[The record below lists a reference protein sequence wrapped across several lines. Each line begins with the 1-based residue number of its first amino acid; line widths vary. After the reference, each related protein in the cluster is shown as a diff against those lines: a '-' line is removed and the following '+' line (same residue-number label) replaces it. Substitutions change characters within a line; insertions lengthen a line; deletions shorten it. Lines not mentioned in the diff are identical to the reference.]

1 MSSKGVDPAVVSS
14 MTSGDVILMDR
25 RCLSMKDP
33 LSIGLCLGA
42 KSVSPYD
49 HVGMVVKASPDDVAQ
64 HGNIKRAVEKA
75 GGLSPSGTYILE
87 ANVGGVT
94 LRSMEARLSRTSSN
108 AIAVRPL
115 ELPEDQR
122 KSITSAMTKAV
133 DEVIPYDY
141 KSNLMD
147 FVSMSLKPPDKVD
160 RMTATAKRIVLEREI
175 ALMQA
180 ELARSSKANDADPGS
195 SRLLQK
201 LVRDYT
207 EAVAWLEKTYFPLRR
222 STTMFVD
229 GENNTGAVK
238 GVFCSELI
246 VHVWQRCGV
255 VASFPPSTSFAP
267 VDFDRWDDEFSF
279 TDERIGMG
287 PHHVIYPPQKCNVDT
302 TQRTHVRDGLQQQ
315 QAVSTR
321 SEFMRDR
328 FTVLRNMNLEA
339 NVNIA
344 AVDEMM
350 PIITELSLVK
360 ETVVPVPW
368 LVQSTSHYQLSR
380 EMPEKVMVVGTLFS
394 LVGAVFAPWQLR
406 SLEQQLGMS
415 SLRGGLWS
423 LSASLAARSLAATGI
438 QAWLTYTLFRAYN
451 KRQEDHRSAL
461 KVMRCSN
468 GKPLMEFA
476 DDRHPF
482 YTCAGALLVSGTIA
496 GSLTHALESL
506 AFLHHFGPDRPH
518 SPSVRLLFR
527 GVSLSSL
534 CFTFS
539 YGGAW
544 LIWYECFGPL
554 LFTTETSV
562 FRKRHNQVHDERW
575 TTQQRDAVVGAIA
588 ITCVVE
594 TILFPMQAAARRR
607 YLRHMYYPDLPPART
622 PRYWSGYG
630 RHMARSLSICVT
642 TAAVVWNCLL

>member
-1 MSSKGVDPAVVSS
+1 MSKGVDAALFSTLS
-14 MTSGDVILMDR
+14 SGDVVLMDR

-49 HVGMVVKASPDDVAQ
+49 HVGMVVKASADDVSKNA
-64 HGNIKRAVEKA
+64 NIKRAVERA
-75 GGLSPSGTYILE
+75 GGPSPSGTYILE

-94 LRSMEARLSRTSSN
+94 LRSMEARLGRTSSN

-115 ELPEDQR
+115 ELPADQAR
-122 KSITSAMTKAV
+122 GIKDAMTQAV
-133 DEVIPYDY
+133 NEVIPFDY
-141 KSNLMD
+141 KSSLLD
-147 FVSMSLKPPDKVD
+147 FASMSLKPPDKVD
-160 RMTATAKRIVLEREI
+160 RMTATSKRIVLEREI
-175 ALMQA
+175 VLMQA
-180 ELARSSKANDADPGS
+180 ELARSTPEADPAS

-207 EAVAWLEKTYFPLRR
+207 EAVAWLDKTYFPRGRDCTL
-222 STTMFVD
+222 FVD
-229 GENNTGAVK
+229 GENNTGSVK

-287 PHHVIYPPQKCNVDT
+287 PHRILYPPQESGRIGT
-302 TQRTHVRDGLQQQ
+302 AGRAHARDGLQPQTPKP
-315 QAVSTR
+315 TR
-321 SEFMRDR
+321 PEFTRDR
-328 FTVLRNMNLEA
+328 LTVLRNMHMEA
-339 NVNIA
+339 NIPVAPI
-344 AVDEMM
+344 DEWANLT
-350 PIITELSLVK
+350 TELSLAQ
-360 ETVVPVPW
+360 ESVVPFSW

-380 EMPEKVMVVGTLFS
+380 EMPEKIMVVGTLFS

-406 SLEQQLGMS
+406 SLERQLGMS
-415 SLRGGLWS
+415 SVRGGLWS
-423 LSASLAARSLAATGI
+423 LSACLAARSIAAAGI
-438 QAWLTYTLFRAYN
+438 QAWLTYAMFRAYN

-468 GKPLMEFA
+468 GAPYTEFA

-482 YTCAGALLVSGTIA
+482 YTCAAALIVCGSIA
-496 GSLTHALESL
+496 GSLTHAIESL
-506 AFLHHFGPDRPH
+506 TFLYHFGPDRPH
-518 SPSVRLLFR
+518 SPSMRLMFR
-527 GVSLSSL
+527 GVSLSSM

-562 FRKRHNQVHDERW
+562 FRKRHNHIRDDRW
-575 TTQQRDAVVGAIA
+575 TTQQRDAIIGAIA
-588 ITCVVE
+588 VTCVVE
-594 TILFPMQAAARRR
+594 TMLYPMQAAARRR
-607 YLRHMYYPDLPPART
+607 YLRHMHHPDPPPMRT

-630 RHMARSLSICVT
+630 HHMARSLCISVT
-642 TAAVVWNCLL
+642 TAAVVWSYLL